1 MSTDWSEFPHDS
13 TAFEYQGDALFDN
26 WGLLHSGDC
35 EPFPD
40 ADYLQQLID
49 ETASDLGD
57 GSHAAEILQD
67 AWRHYHAGRFALAVQ
82 LGEQLGPLGAT
93 VANKAAAIYADYLEE
108 DESTQLAIYEETAQR
123 AQEAIEVLPN
133 LANAHYFHAMA
144 LGRYSQGIS
153 IAKALAQGFG
163 GRIKKSLERALEL
176 EPEHA
181 EALTAMGLYHAEV
194 IDKVGSLMGGLTYGA
209 NSKEALQLFA
219 AALELTPDAPIA
231 HIEYANGLLM
241 LNGNKSL
248 EQATEEYEVAS
259 ELTPID
265 AMQSLDIEMARGEFE
280 E

>member
-1 MSTDWSEFPHDS
+1 
-13 TAFEYQGDALFDN
+13 
-26 WGLLHSGDC
+26 
-35 EPFPD
+35 
-40 ADYLQQLID
+40 
-49 ETASDLGD
+49 
-57 GSHAAEILQD
+57 
-67 AWRHYHAGRFALAVQ
+67 
-82 LGEQLGPLGAT
+82 
-93 VANKAAAIYADYLEE
+93 
-108 DESTQLAIYEETAQR
+108 
-123 AQEAIEVLPN
+123 
-133 LANAHYFHAMA
+133 MA